1 MLDNVTNTMENCL
14 YPFLESVIGSDTIL
28 VGHSLE
34 NDLRAMKLIY
44 TKVIDSAVLFMRKNG
59 TKYKLK
65 SLSEKILKVLFSL
78 LIEKDPGGR
87 ALLLRRLPG
96 YSSFDPSQNLE
107 WRIDKKERFYR
118 FERNIISQEVS
129 SDHRLCNWLCKDS
142 ILYRKWNPFKEIT
155 TKRHKSWKKVE
166 IYSK

>member
-107 WRIDKKERFYR
+107 
-118 FERNIISQEVS
+118 
-129 SDHRLCNWLCKDS
+129 
-142 ILYRKWNPFKEIT
+142 
-155 TKRHKSWKKVE
+155 
-166 IYSK
+166 